1 MASLRA
7 VFIVAAKRT
16 PFGTFGG
23 ALKAVSAT
31 DLSAAAARAALEAGK
46 VPPEAVDSVIV
57 GNVMQVT
64 CTRRDGGGR
73 EGGRKGGCVEWA
85 WSSFAV

>member
-1 MASLRA
+1 MLQSPAMASLRA

-31 DLSAAAARAALEAGK
+31 DLIAVAARAALEAGK

-57 GNVMQVT
+57 GNVIQVRWKCVRT
-64 CTRRDGGGR
+64 GGTGGGR
-73 EGGRKGGCVEWA
+73 EWA
-85 WSSFAV
+85 CL

>member
-1 MASLRA
+1 MLVLIYSVSMAASASRG

-23 ALKAVSAT
+23 KLRGITAT
-31 DLSAAAARAALEAGK
+31 DICKVASAAALEAGK

-57 GNVMQVT
+57 GNVAQVL
-64 CTRRDGGGR
+64 GGWGR
-73 EGGRKGGCVEWA
+73 GRGTHQ
-85 WSSFAV
+85 